1 MWPSQRLAS
10 IGLESWQGKAQARR
24 RDRRG
29 IRPIVTLLEERT
41 LLSTLNLTVNTL
53 ADDPNGPISGY
64 TTLRDAITQANAS
77 TDSQEVINFA
87 SGLQGTID
95 LTQALPDLNNNI

>member
-29 IRPIVTLLEERT
+29 IRPIVTLLEERAM
-41 LLSTLNLTVNTL
+41 LSTVQITVASL
-53 ADDPNGPISGY
+53 ADSGVG
-64 TTLRDAITQANAS
+64 TPRAAITQPCHMS
-77 TDSQEVINFA
+77 PE
-87 SGLQGTID
+87 TI
-95 LTQALPDLNNNI
+95 LVTF